1 MIELRPQLPDH
12 IKEVSQRSQEEFARV
27 MRFSTLYVWAGAKFK
42 GEDASC
48 FIEYEKNPHLL
59 VELIKDLEK
68 ALANGETIMPMD
80 EYGRYSA
87 AGMLVAKC
95 SDNLSEEDIDYCISI
110 VKERIETA
118 TADSYSA
125 QIGDGLE
132 ECVHALHKIAE
143 LRPHKADIVWSY
155 ISRIMGMHESPGAY
169 KKICDF
175 AIESCHENGLWKS
188 NRKMMAEVTES
199 ICKQSISLT
208 NAMVLLDWTTPG
220 SSFEDIREI
229 VKTKALPLI
238 SECLNTGTR
247 KKYLCFYNY
256 NDVYRAF
263 ANFLLSLSDEVRND
277 FLLPLCTDPEESE
290 YGKSDEMARQW
301 GYFLNKLI
309 FVSYQQHKY
318 VEMMKIWEELYQP
331 LKDTGLLKRYHVMKD
346 YMLTPDILFNR
357 MKEWDGLRE
366 EDLWIYKNLA
376 KDFSDNPQVFNGIVK
391 ITDGIGS
398 RWAKLLLNELHKM
411 IKTSSDMNLREDERT
426 TLFLLERIISSHILT
441 NRKEIRKNLMQKE
454 MLSDILTFMADR
466 GSVNGYQLRDQ
477 IW

>member
-42 GEDASC
+42 GEDDSC
-48 FIEYEKNPHLL
+48 FVEYENNPHLL

-80 EYGRYSA
+80 EYGCYSA

-118 TADSYSA
+118 TGDSYSA

-155 ISRIMGMHESPGAY
+155 ISRIMGMHESPGTY

-188 NRKMMAEVTES
+188 NRKMMTEVTES
-199 ICKQSISLT
+199 ICKQSMSLT

-346 YMLTPDILFNR
+346 YMSYPE
-357 MKEWDGLRE
+357 K
-366 EDLWIYKNLA
+366 
-376 KDFSDNPQVFNGIVK
+376 S
-391 ITDGIGS
+391 
-398 RWAKLLLNELHKM
+398 
-411 IKTSSDMNLREDERT
+411 
-426 TLFLLERIISSHILT
+426 
-441 NRKEIRKNLMQKE
+441 
-454 MLSDILTFMADR
+454 
-466 GSVNGYQLRDQ
+466 
-477 IW
+477 